1 MNKVLVILATFNG
14 EKYIEDQIRS
24 IINQKGVEITIFVYD
39 DKSND
44 KTVSIINGFSDSRIK
59 IFQNTVNSGSP
70 ALNFINSIKS
80 LDEKLISE
88 FDYFSLSDQDDIWFE
103 NKIYSALDLI
113 KKNKSS
119 LYCSNLIKWDD
130 KKNTT
135 SIINKH
141 YPQKKFDYLFEG
153 ASAGCT
159 YVLDRKLF
167 FCIKK
172 CINSVV
178 NWDNKYL
185 SHDWFIYFY
194 ARHYNFKVI
203 IDKRPFL
210 KYRIHQNNVHGS
222 LNSNSLTAI
231 IKRLSLIKHGWFIK
245 QINFFS
251 QFLDNDSVEKKIYQ
265 KFSKGYFSRILVLLK
280 YNFSLFRSP
289 LKFLKFF
296 FINLFLNPK

>member
-1 MNKVLVILATFNG
+1 MKKILVLLCSYNG
-14 EKYIEDQIRS
+14 EKYIKEQIFS
-24 IINQKGVEITIFVYD
+24 ILNQKNCSINLIIHD
-39 DKSND
+39 DKSTD
-44 KTVSIINGFSDSRIK
+44 QTLKIIEEIKDSRINLVVNK
-59 IFQNTVNSGSP
+59 INSGSP

-80 LDEKLISE
+80 LDENLISE

-113 KKNKSS
+113 KKNNSS

-172 CINSVV
+172 CINSVA

-185 SHDWFIYFY
+185 SHDWFIYFC